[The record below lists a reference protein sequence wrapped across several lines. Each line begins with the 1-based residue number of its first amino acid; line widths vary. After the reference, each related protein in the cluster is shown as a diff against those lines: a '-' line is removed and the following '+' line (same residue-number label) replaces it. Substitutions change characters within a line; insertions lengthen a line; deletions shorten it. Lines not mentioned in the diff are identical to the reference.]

1 MLLHF
6 WNLEKTLSSLK
17 HKGSETLLK
26 FSKQHFF
33 ANLPLISNKFS
44 CLSCVLVGCETP
56 GPFFKV
62 LTADHIYSC
71 HNREKFAQQVQ
82 TQLSSKPLT
91 FSGNFIAILKSTEN
105 SEHFG
110 KKINSIPSIFPKLWF
125 LKNVV
130 IWMPE
135 SFCFRTPSGNQRVK
149 GSKTLMKFHGGT
161 FVLMFHSDQTNW
173 VAHHLLVVSK
183 MLGPFF
189 NTLTGDHMYSCHNWH
204 KFPQQV
210 QTQLSSKR

>member
-6 WNLEKTLSSLK
+6 WNLEKILSSLK
-17 HKGSETLLK
+17 HNITFISLIFWKLLILESVITRMPENVCLRTPFWSERFKGSETLLK
-26 FSKQHFF
+26 FSKQHFC

-56 GPFFKV
+56 GPVFKV

-82 TQLSSKPLT
+82 TQLSSKPWT
-91 FSGNFIAILKSTEN
+91 FSGNFIATLKSTEN

-125 LKNVV
+125 PKNAV

-135 SFCFRTPSGNQRVK
+135 SSCFRTPSGNQRVK
-149 GSKTLMKFHGGT
+149 GSKTLMKFHGST
-161 FVLMFHSDQTNW
+161 FVLMFH
-173 VAHHLLVVSK
+173 
-183 MLGPFF
+183 
-189 NTLTGDHMYSCHNWH
+189 
-204 KFPQQV
+204 
-210 QTQLSSKR
+210 